1 MTGPSGPVSLSVCI
15 WEGKVREAFTRA
27 IGAAI
32 LAVAACSFASS
43 VSSQDACDQL
53 AWLKEEGSKGLPG
66 AQAMVAIIYGF
77 DITACHTVV
86 RGDPRNDVRAYA
98 WLTPGAQTA
107 IVNMDAAA
115 KAEMLSG
122 LVTVPTSPDPGIQ
135 AFLDDPYADRSG
147 IDSLDDLRPWLRSRM
162 TAAQVEDALELRA
175 TLMH

>member
-1 MTGPSGPVSLSVCI
+1 M
-15 WEGKVREAFTRA
+15 REAFTRT

-32 LAVAACSFASS
+32 LVVAVCTLASP

-53 AWLKEEGSKGLPG
+53 AWLKEEGAKGSRG

-77 DITACHTVV
+77 DITSCHTVV

-98 WLTPGAQTA
+98 WLTPGAEAA
-107 IVNMDAAA
+107 ITNIDAAT

-122 LVTVPTSPDPGIQ
+122 LVTLPTSPDPGIQ
-135 AFLDDPYADRSG
+135 EALDNLYADRSG

-162 TAAQVEDALELRA
+162 TASQVEDALELRA
-175 TLMH
+175 ALMH